1 MSGFY
6 IGVDGKARKVKGGYI
21 GIDGKARK
29 IQKGYIG
36 DENGIA
42 RLCWSGIDPVFAN
55 NSWEQIIAACQT
67 RQIPDTWDVGDQK
80 AMSIDGTDYIIDI
93 IGGRHDEYADGS
105 GLAPLTFQFHE
116 VYSATYYPM
125 HSSPINSVSWQASV
139 MRQTTI
145 PGLLAKMPTVVQAAL
160 REVKKQ
166 TSKGN
171 KSSELIETA
180 DKLFLLSEIE
190 IAGTSNYSFYGE
202 GGHYSY
208 YYRGNDKAKRLIQD
222 RGGSTVAYWL
232 RSPSR
237 SDSGAFCVVNQ
248 SGAFD
253 KYNASY
259 IPVYVAP
266 AFCF

>member
-29 IQKGYIG
+29 IKKGYIG
-36 DENGIA
+36 DENGVA

-67 RQIPDTWDVGDQK
+67 RQIPDTWNVGDQK
-80 AMSIDGTDYIIDI
+80 PMTIDGTDYMIDI
-93 IGGRHDEYADGS
+93 ITGGHDEYSDGS

-116 VYSATYYPM
+116 VYSATYYTM
-125 HSSPINSVSWQASV
+125 NDTAINSTGWESSL
-139 MRQTTI
+139 MRTKHL
-145 PGLLAKMPTVVQAAL
+145 PELLAKMPAEVQAAI
-160 REVKKQ
+160 REVNKQ

-171 KSSELIETA
+171 KSSEIVTTS
-180 DKLFLLSEIE
+180 DKLFLLSEFE
-190 IAGTSNYSFYGE
+190 VFGTSNYSFYGE

-222 RGGSTVAYWL
+222 RGGSTVIWWL

-237 SDSGAFCVVNQ
+237 SDGGAFCAINQ
-248 SGAFD
+248 SGEMS
-253 KYNASY
+253 KYNANY
-259 IPVYVAP
+259 ITAYVAP